1 MTEALAVTPFA
12 TKSPLDLSELDPVEP
27 TPAKDVASLAE
38 KARAAQR
45 GWAKLSPRERADKLL
60 PLKDRILD
68 AAERIAKLAHEEV
81 GKPIE
86 EALLAEVLPS
96 ADVIVYWTASIEE
109 LLESVEVDLD
119 PLAYP
124 GKVGVIHKEARGVV
138 AVIMPWNFP
147 VALPLRSLVPALLA
161 GNAVLFKPSEIAP
174 RCGALL
180 DELFAGLLPDNVL
193 TVVQGGGDVGAAL
206 CAAEEVDLVVFTGSV
221 RTGRKV
227 AAACAER
234 LIPCSLELG
243 GKDAALVLADADL
256 DRAANG
262 IVWGAL
268 GNAGQNCA
276 AIERVYVVKEVA
288 DAFRKKVLE
297 AVKALKDSDVGPLTT
312 AAQRTIVEEQVDAA
326 KEAGA
331 KVLCG
336 GKKQGEGYGYEAT
349 VLEVAT
355 DDLAVMRDETFG
367 PVLPI
372 RVVADTAEAVE
383 RANDSRYGLTASIW
397 TKDVQKGEELAH
409 ELRAGVV
416 TINNHAFT
424 GALPGAPWSGFGETG
439 YGITNSPF
447 ALEGL
452 TRPRFI
458 LVDRSR
464 GNREVWWYPY
474 TPILRTIALAFAKLR
489 SGTTGVG
496 GKISALF
503 TLIGALPK
511 RMKGK

>member
-1 MTEALAVTPFA
+1 MNEAAAVIPFA
-12 TKSPLDLSELDPVEP
+12 TKSPLDLSDLDPVAP
-27 TPAKDVASLAE
+27 TPAKDVASLAK
-38 KARAAQR
+38 KARIAQR
-45 GWAKLSPRERADKLL
+45 AWAKLSPRERADKLL

-68 AAERIAKLAHEEV
+68 AAERIGNLVHAEV

-96 ADVIVYWTASIEE
+96 ADVVSYWTASIEE
-109 LLESVEVDLD
+109 LLESVEVDID

-138 AVIMPWNFP
+138 GVIMPWNFP
-147 VALPLRSLVPALLA
+147 VALPLRTLVPALLA

-174 RCGALL
+174 RSGALL
-180 DELFAGLLPDNVL
+180 DELFAGLVPDHVL

-206 CAAEEVDLVVFTGSV
+206 CAAEDVDLVVFTGSV

-234 LIPCSLELG
+234 LIPCALELG

-256 DRAANG
+256 ERAAQG

-288 DAFRKKVLE
+288 DAFSKRVVEL
-297 AVKALKDSDVGPLTT
+297 VKELKASDVGPLTT
-312 AAQRTIVEEQVDAA
+312 EAQRTLVAEHVDAA
-326 KEAGA
+326 REAGA
-331 KVLCG
+331 KILCG
-336 GKKQGEGYGYEAT
+336 GKKLDEGYGYAPT
-349 VLEVAT
+349 VLQVDT
-355 DDLAVMRDETFG
+355 DDLAVIRDETFG

-372 RVVADTAEAVE
+372 RVVADTAEALE

-397 TKDVQKGEELAH
+397 TRDFAKGEALAH

-424 GALPGAPWSGFGETG
+424 GALAGAPWSGLGETG

-464 GNREVWWYPY
+464 GKREVWWYPY

-489 SGTTGVG
+489 SGTTGIG

>member
-1 MTEALAVTPFA
+1 MNESAAVTPFA
-12 TKSPLDLSELDPVEP
+12 TKSPLDLSDLDPVEP
-27 TPAKDVASLAE
+27 TPAKDVADLAK
-38 KARAAQR
+38 KARGAQR
-45 GWAKLSPRERADKLL
+45 AWARLSPRERADKLL

-68 AAERIAKLAHEEV
+68 AAERIGKLVHEEV

-96 ADVIVYWTASIEE
+96 ADVVSYWTASIEE

-138 AVIMPWNFP
+138 GVIMPWNFP
-147 VALPLRSLVPALLA
+147 VALPLRTLVPALLA

-174 RCGALL
+174 RSGALL
-180 DELFAGLLPDNVL
+180 DELFAGLVPDHVL

-206 CAAEEVDLVVFTGSV
+206 CAAEDVDMVVFTGSV

-234 LIPCSLELG
+234 LIPCALELG

-256 DRAANG
+256 ERAAQG

-288 DAFRKKVLE
+288 DAFSKRVVEL
-297 AVKALKDSDVGPLTT
+297 VKELKASDVGPLTT
-312 AAQRTIVEEQVDAA
+312 EAQRTLVTEHVDAA
-326 KEAGA
+326 REAGA
-331 KVLCG
+331 KILCG
-336 GKKQGEGYGYEAT
+336 GKKLDEGYGYAPT
-349 VLEVAT
+349 VLQVDI
-355 DDLAVMRDETFG
+355 DDLAVIRDETFG

-372 RVVADTAEAVE
+372 RVVADAAEAVE

-397 TKDVQKGEELAH
+397 TRNFAKGAELAH

-416 TINNHAFT
+416 TINNHSFT
-424 GALPGAPWSGFGETG
+424 GALPGAPWSGVGETG

-464 GNREVWWYPY
+464 GKREVWWYPY

-489 SGTTGVG
+489 SGTTGIG
-496 GKISALF
+496 GKLSALF

>member
-1 MTEALAVTPFA
+1 MNEAATPFA
-12 TKSPLDLSELDPVEP
+12 TQSPIDLSDLDPVEA
-27 TPAKDVASLAE
+27 TSVKDVAALAK
-38 KARAAQR
+38 KARGAQR
-45 GWAKLSPRERADKLL
+45 AWARLSPRDRADKLL

-86 EALLAEVLPS
+86 EALLGEVLPS
-96 ADVIVYWTASIEE
+96 ADVVAYWTASIEE

-138 AVIMPWNFP
+138 GIIMPWNYP
-147 VALPLRSLVPALLA
+147 VALPLRSIVPALLA
-161 GNAVLFKPSEIAP
+161 GNAVLFKPSEISP
-174 RCGALL
+174 RCGAFI
-180 DELFAGLLPDNVL
+180 DELFAGLVPDHVF
-193 TVVQGGGDVGAAL
+193 TVVQGGGDVGGAL
-206 CAAEEVDLVVFTGSV
+206 CAAEDVDLIVFTGSV

-234 LIPCSLELG
+234 LIPCALELG

-256 DRAANG
+256 ERAANG

-268 GNAGQNCA
+268 TNAGQNCA

-288 DAFRKKVLE
+288 EAFTKKVVE
-297 AVKALKDSDVGPLTT
+297 AVKALKDTDIGPLTT
-312 AAQRTIVEEQVDAA
+312 EAQRTIVSEHVDAA

-336 GKKQGEGYGYEAT
+336 GEKLKEGYGYAPT
-349 VLEVAT
+349 VLSVET
-355 DDLAVMRDETFG
+355 DDLAVIRDETFG

-372 RVVADTAEAVE
+372 RIVADTAEAVE

-397 TKDVQKGEELAH
+397 TKNVKKGEELAH

-464 GNREVWWYPY
+464 GAREVWWYPY

-489 SGTTGVG
+489 SGSTGIG

>member
-1 MTEALAVTPFA
+1 MNDTADATPFA
-12 TKSPLDLSELDPVEP
+12 TKSPIDLSDLEPVEA
-27 TPAKDVASLAE
+27 TPAKDIAGLAK

-45 GWAKLSPRERADKLL
+45 AWAKLSPRERADKLL
-60 PLKDRILD
+60 PLKDRVLD
-68 AAERIAKLAHEEV
+68 AAERIAKVVHEEV

-86 EALLAEVLPS
+86 EALLGEVLPS
-96 ADVIVYWTASIEE
+96 GDVAAYWTASIEE

-147 VALPLRSLVPALLA
+147 VALPIRAIVPALLA

-174 RCGALL
+174 RSGALV
-180 DELFAGLLPDNVL
+180 DELFAGLVPDGVL
-193 TVVQGGGDVGAAL
+193 TVVQGGGDVGGAL
-206 CAAEEVDLVVFTGSV
+206 CAAEDVDLVVFTGSV

-256 DRAANG
+256 ERAVNG

-268 GNAGQNCA
+268 TNAGQNCA

-288 DAFRKKVLE
+288 DTFCKKVVLAME
-297 AVKALKDSDVGPLTT
+297 ALKESDVGPLTT
-312 AAQRTIVEEQVDAA
+312 EAQRTIVAAHVDAA

-331 KVLCG
+331 EILCG
-336 GKKQGEGYGYEAT
+336 GKKLDEGYGYAPT
-349 VLEVAT
+349 VLKVTT
-355 DDLAVMRDETFG
+355 DDLAVIRDETFG

-397 TKDVQKGEELAH
+397 TKNVTKGEELAH

-439 YGITNSPF
+439 YGVTNSPF
-447 ALEGL
+447 ALEAL
-452 TRPRFI
+452 IRPRFI

-464 GNREVWWYPY
+464 GAREIWWYPY
-474 TPILRTIALAFAKLR
+474 TPLLRTIALAFAKLR
-489 SGTTGVG
+489 SGTTSIG
-496 GKISALF
+496 GKISAIF
-503 TLIGALPK
+503 ARIGALPK

>member
-1 MTEALAVTPFA
+1 MNEAAAETPFA
-12 TKSPLDLSELDPVEP
+12 THSPIDLSDLEPVAATPVE
-27 TPAKDVASLAE
+27 DVAGLAK

-45 GWAKLSPRERADKLL
+45 GWAKLSPRDRADKLL

-68 AAERIAKLAHEEV
+68 AAERIANLAHKEV

-86 EALLAEVLPS
+86 EALLGEVLPS
-96 ADVIVYWTASIEE
+96 ADVVAYWTASIEE

-138 AVIMPWNFP
+138 GVIMPWNYP
-147 VALPLRSLVPALLA
+147 VALPLRSIVPALLA
-161 GNAVLFKPSEIAP
+161 GNAVLFKPSEISP
-174 RCGALL
+174 RCGALI
-180 DELFAGLLPDNVL
+180 DELMAGLLPDNVFS
-193 TVVQGGGDVGAAL
+193 VVQGGGDVGGAL
-206 CAAEEVDLVVFTGSV
+206 CSAEDVDLIVFTGSV

-234 LIPCSLELG
+234 LIPCALELG

-268 GNAGQNCA
+268 TNAGQNCA

-288 DAFRKKVLE
+288 EAFTKKVVE
-297 AVKALKDSDVGPLTT
+297 AVKGLKEGDVGPLTT
-312 AAQRTIVEEQVDAA
+312 EAQRTIVSEHVDAA

-336 GKKQGEGYGYEAT
+336 GEKLKEGYGYAPT
-349 VLEVAT
+349 VLSVDT
-355 DDLAVMRDETFG
+355 DDLAVIRDETFG

-372 RVVADTAEAVE
+372 RIVADTAEAIE

-397 TKDVQKGEELAH
+397 TKNLAKGEELAH

-464 GNREVWWYPY
+464 GAREVWWYPY

-489 SGTTGVG
+489 SGSTGIG